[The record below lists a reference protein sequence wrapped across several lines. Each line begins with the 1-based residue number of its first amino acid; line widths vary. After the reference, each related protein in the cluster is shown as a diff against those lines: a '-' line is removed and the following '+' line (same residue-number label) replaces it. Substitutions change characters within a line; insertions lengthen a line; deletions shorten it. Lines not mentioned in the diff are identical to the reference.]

1 MNVNL
6 VKKLLLI
13 ASISL
18 TASGIIFLS
27 LSIFTEPK
35 NTAYLSLALGSIL
48 LANLF
53 NLIRMRTCKK

>member
-1 MNVNL
+1 MNVHL

-18 TASGIIFLS
+18 TASGIIFLC

-53 NLIRMRTCKK
+53 NIIRMRTGKK